1 MTPPPPQTH
10 IIDVRTPAEFATGHL
25 TSPLAPT
32 LNIEYQDIGR
42 LEAIVYA
49 ARGIHVQKHD
59 HIFLYC
65 RSGRRSALALR
76 TLVEAGFGGVRDWGG
91 LEEAGRELE
100 EAGRELGM
108 ERGGMG
114 EGAKEGGEG
123 RVKEFGKLVE
133 GLKGLEGA

>member
-1 MTPPPPQTH
+1 M
-10 IIDVRTPAEFATGHL
+10 
-25 TSPLAPT
+25 
-32 LNIEYQDIGR
+32 
-42 LEAIVYA
+42 
-49 ARGIHVQKHD
+49 
-59 HIFLYC
+59 
-65 RSGRRSALALR
+65 
-76 TLVEAGFGGVRDWGG
+76 EAGFGGVRDWGG